1 MEAKLLA
8 MSGLM
13 DEPRFR
19 RLVKFQ
25 ARRRQGLG
33 GSELEILTETVKVL
47 IYDDPRLSFT
57 AYRMRIRSAADV
69 LHHTALARD
78 RDANAGG
85 RWVLEKRYSEFA
97 TFRNQLLKH
106 IERWEGV
113 VTHEFA
119 HQKEKD
125 LVKGHGDTRNTFA
138 VVSNSLRRAISPQF
152 PKKRIRVDTPK
163 IVAERVQ
170 GLTEFVRKLMG
181 VYTDL
186 GLYLTNRQLHSSA
199 FASNYELLHQIQTEI
214 EAFLE
219 VPQPQKDAEIRRQ
232 SAVLALENL
241 DNLPRLVHG
250 APSSDE
256 AEPVCCI
263 CLNEEDP
270 VADETAPLVQLPCHH
285 HFHEDCVIDW
295 FSAST
300 TCPLC
305 RRSTAS
311 PTASPTA

>member
-8 MSGLM
+8 MSGLL

-19 RLVKFQ
+19 RLIKFQ
-25 ARRRQGLG
+25 ARRREGLG
-33 GSELEILTETVKVL
+33 GSELEILSETVHVL
-47 IYDDPRLSFT
+47 TCDEPRLSFT
-57 AYRMRIRSAADV
+57 VYRMRIRSADDV
-69 LHHTALARD
+69 LHHTAVARD
-78 RDANAGG
+78 RAPNAGG
-85 RWVLEKRYSEFA
+85 RWILEKRYSEFHR
-97 TFRNQLLKH
+97 FRKQLLKH
-106 IERWEGV
+106 IEHWENA
-113 VTHEFA
+113 VTHELA
-119 HQKEKD
+119 HQNTKSI
-125 LVKGHGDTRNTFA
+125 VKGHGDMRNTFA

-163 IVAERVQ
+163 IIAERVH
-170 GLTEFVRKLMG
+170 GLTGFVRKLMG

-186 GLYLTNRQLHSSA
+186 GLYLSNSQLHSSA
-199 FASNYELLHQIQTEI
+199 FAPSYELLHQMQTGI

-219 VPQPQKDAEIRRQ
+219 VPQPQKDAEKRRQ

-241 DNLPRLVHG
+241 EKLPGLD
-250 APSSDE
+250 PNDTCSDQM
-256 AEPVCCI
+256 EPVCCI
-263 CLNEEDP
+263 CLNEDDP
-270 VADETAPLVQLPCHH
+270 AAVANAPLVQLPCRH

-311 PTASPTA
+311 PTA